1 MYVKENIPVFLLF
14 LVFNAVILLIGY
26 IDNSIPNVAVIYIFL
41 FNLFIFIIYIA
52 WDFIRRKRFNNDFQ
66 NLETLDDVLGMAAGN
81 TPVQREIYAKLDEM
95 RLTHQRELDKESQ
108 KTRENLDELTRFI
121 HDMKMPVTT
130 MKLMIDDLDGAERN
144 KISTEWTRLN
154 SMLNEVLYL
163 KRLPNIKN
171 DLYIEQINLA
181 ELLNTSI
188 KKLRDICMKKNIGF
202 DIRLHESEVHTDRK
216 WMQFVL
222 DQIITNS
229 VKYSEDNDI
238 VINGQV
244 IKKQMIVKVTDYGRG
259 IKEKDVGRIFES
271 GFTSTSDHDDEQS
284 TGMGLYL
291 TKEVCDVLGVNIDV
305 QSVYDEYT
313 TVTLTFNQA
322 NEFTEITMR

>member
-181 ELLNTSI
+181 ELLNASI

>member
-1 MYVKENIPVFLLF
+1 MYVKENTPVFLLF
-14 LVFNAVILLIGY
+14 LAFNFVILLIGY
-26 IDNSIPNVAVIYIFL
+26 IDNSIPNVAVIYIFF
-41 FNLFIFIIYIA
+41 FNLLILLIYIA
-52 WDFIRRKRFNNDFQ
+52 WDFIRRKQFSSDFQ
-66 NLETLDDVLGMAAGN
+66 NLERLDDVVGMSEGN
-81 TPVQREIYAKLDEM
+81 TPAQRVMYEKLDEM

-130 MKLMIDDLDGAERN
+130 MKLMIDDLSGAEQH
-144 KISTEWTRLN
+144 KFSTEWTRLN

-181 ELLNTSI
+181 DLLNASI
-188 KKLRDICMKKNIGF
+188 KKLRDICMQKNIGF
-202 DIRLHESEVHTDRK
+202 DIKLHEPEVHTDRK

-238 VINGQV
+238 IISGQV
-244 IKKQMIVKVTDYGRG
+244 IKKQMILTVTDYGRG
-259 IKEKDVGRIFES
+259 IKEKDADRIFEA
-271 GFTSTSDHDDEQS
+271 GFTSTSDHDDDQS

-291 TKEVCDVLGVNIDV
+291 TKEVCDVLGINIDV
-305 QSVYDEYT
+305 QSVYGEYT
-313 TVTLTFNQA
+313 KVTLTFNQA
-322 NEFTEITMR
+322 NEFMEITMK

>member
-41 FNLFIFIIYIA
+41 FNLLIFIIYIA

>member
-1 MYVKENIPVFLLF
+1 MYVKENTPVFLLF
-14 LVFNAVILLIGY
+14 LAFNFVILLIGY
-26 IDNSIPNVAVIYIFL
+26 IDNSIPNVAVIYIFF
-41 FNLFIFIIYIA
+41 FNLLILLIYIA
-52 WDFIRRKRFNNDFQ
+52 WDFIRRKQFSSDFQ
-66 NLETLDDVLGMAAGN
+66 NLERLDDVVGMSEGN
-81 TPVQREIYAKLDEM
+81 TPAQRVMYEKLDEL

-130 MKLMIDDLDGAERN
+130 MKLTIDDLSGAEQH
-144 KISTEWTRLN
+144 KLSTEWTRLN

-188 KKLRDICMKKNIGF
+188 KKLRDICLQKNIGF
-202 DIRLHESEVHTDRK
+202 DIRLHESEVHTDSK

-229 VKYSEDNDI
+229 VKYSKDKDI
-238 VINGQV
+238 VISGQV
-244 IKKQMIVKVTDYGRG
+244 IKKQMILTVTDYGRG
-259 IKEKDVGRIFES
+259 IKEKDIARIFES
-271 GFTSTSDHDDEQS
+271 GFTSTSDHDDDQS

-291 TKEVCDVLGVNIDV
+291 TKEVCDVLGINIDV
-305 QSVYDEYT
+305 QSVYGEYT
-313 TVTLTFNQA
+313 TITLTFKQA
-322 NEFTEITMR
+322 NKFTEITMK

>member
-1 MYVKENIPVFLLF
+1 MYAKENIPVFLLF
-14 LVFNAVILLIGY
+14 LGFNAVILLIGY
-26 IDNSIPNVAVIYIFL
+26 IDNSIPNVAVIYIFF
-41 FNLFIFIIYIA
+41 FNLLIFIVYIM
-52 WDFIRRKRFNNDFQ
+52 WDYTRKKSFSNDFQ
-66 NLETLDDVLGMAAGN
+66 NLETLDDVVGMSEGN
-81 TPVQREIYAKLDEM
+81 TPKQRVIHEKLDEM

-130 MKLMIDDLDGAERN
+130 MKLMIDDLDDAERH
-144 KISTEWTRLN
+144 KLTTEWTRLN

-171 DLYIEQINLA
+171 DLYIEKINLA
-181 ELLNTSI
+181 ELLNASI
-188 KKLRDICMKKNIGF
+188 KKLRDICMQKNIGF

-229 VKYSEDNDI
+229 VKYSKDNDI
-238 VINGQV
+238 VISGQL
-244 IKKQMIVKVTDYGRG
+244 IKKQMILKVTDYGRG
-259 IKEKDVGRIFES
+259 IKERDAGRIFES
-271 GFTSTSDHDDEQS
+271 GFTSTSDHDDDQS

-291 TKEVCDVLGVNIDV
+291 TKEVCDVLGINIDV
-305 QSVYDEYT
+305 QSVYGEYT
-313 TVTLTFNQA
+313 TVTLRFSQA
-322 NEFTEITMR
+322 NEFTEITMK

>member
-1 MYVKENIPVFLLF
+1 MYVKENTPVFLLF
-14 LVFNAVILLIGY
+14 LAFNFVILLIGY
-26 IDNSIPNVAVIYIFL
+26 IDNSIPNVAVIYIFF
-41 FNLFIFIIYIA
+41 FNLLILLIYIA
-52 WDFIRRKRFNNDFQ
+52 WDFIRRKQFSSDFQ
-66 NLETLDDVLGMAAGN
+66 NLERLDDVVGMSEGN
-81 TPVQREIYAKLDEM
+81 TPAQRVMYEKLDEL

-130 MKLMIDDLDGAERN
+130 MKLMIDDLSGAEQH
-144 KISTEWTRLN
+144 KLSTEWTRLN

-181 ELLNTSI
+181 DLLNASI
-188 KKLRDICMKKNIGF
+188 KKLRDICMQKNIGF
-202 DIRLHESEVHTDRK
+202 DIKLHEPEVHTDRK
-216 WMQFVL
+216 WMQFAL

-238 VINGQV
+238 VISGQV
-244 IKKQMIVKVTDYGRG
+244 IKKQMILTVTDYGRG
-259 IKEKDVGRIFES
+259 IREKDAGRIFEA
-271 GFTSTSDHDDEQS
+271 GFTSTSDHDDDQS

-291 TKEVCDVLGVNIDV
+291 TKEVCDVLGINIDV
-305 QSVYDEYT
+305 QSVYGEYT
-313 TVTLTFNQA
+313 KVTLTFNQA
-322 NEFTEITMR
+322 NEFMEITMK